1 MECTDLEMGF
11 NAANETMVNMI
22 TAGIIDPTKVMPLKK
37 VYGIR
42 SWNKENLKKIFYY
55 IKFFF
60 QKNQGRRLSIMIV
73 LW

>member
-42 SWNKENLKKIFYY
+42 S
-55 IKFFF
+55 
-60 QKNQGRRLSIMIV
+60 
-73 LW
+73 

>member
-22 TAGIIDPTKVMPLKK
+22 TAGIIDPTMVMPLKK